1 MKKAWEDVIMQ
12 SLKHKATH
20 RTKFR
25 TVVTLEEG
33 KKKKRNTGD
42 SSRIW
47 YFISKQNKK
56 NRKQMWETV
65 QILQS
70 QKLGTEGMFTILL
83 SILFGKLDVFHN
95 FLQDILPND

>member
-1 MKKAWEDVIMQ
+1 MQ
-12 SLKHKATH
+12 SLNIKPHTGPNSEQWSHSRRKEE
-20 RTKFR
+20 RG
-25 TVVTLEEG
+25 TLETPVVSG
-33 KKKKRNTGD
+33 
-42 SSRIW
+42 IL
-47 YFISKQNKK
+47 FQNKTK